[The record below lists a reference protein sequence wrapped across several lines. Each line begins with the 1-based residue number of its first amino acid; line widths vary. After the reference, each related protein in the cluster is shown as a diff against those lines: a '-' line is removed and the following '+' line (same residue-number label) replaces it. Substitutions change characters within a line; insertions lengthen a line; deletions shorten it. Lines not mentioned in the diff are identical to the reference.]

1 MISLGGD
8 ANNNNELVY
17 LSDNARKLGTYV
29 IGTTGT
35 GKTTVLLNMILQDI
49 EATHEY
55 GYDGICVLDPHGDFT
70 NDLLERIPDDR
81 VGDVILFDPTDSDFP
96 YGLNLFDCN
105 KDDPRERD
113 RVVSTVI
120 DTLYKLFSSS
130 WGPRMEDLLR
140 HSIHSLLLHPE
151 PTTMLD
157 LMLLLVS
164 QEHRH
169 NLTKEAKEADPI
181 LRAYWLNQFPE
192 GKEWESMTQDQRDLV
207 SSSLNKIGRFL
218 VNPILRNIICQEHS
232 TVNFRHAMDAGKI
245 VLVNLSKGDLGP
257 DNAALLGSVLVNQIF
272 IAALSRRELPE
283 AQRRP
288 FHLYVDEYQ
297 TFATKTF
304 PELQSEARKYG
315 IDTVVAHQYRA
326 QLDDDNLG
334 STLNV
339 ANLIVL
345 RVSGIDAADLATQFN
360 LSPPAPETRF
370 EPVRYRVDG
379 EQRLWAEE
387 QSLGTGQKIY
397 QEVEGSR
404 QLYSDVHLEVANLL
418 AQLPNHQ
425 ALCRLIEK
433 GTLREHRVNLYA
445 KSEVQV
451 GRNMSAKIRFVS
463 RNNATPRSQVETYIS
478 KRTASKTGEQTAGSY
493 ERKLGYKIIE
503 KDNSRE

>member
-1 MISLGGD
+1 MIKLGGD
-8 ANNNNELVY
+8 ANNANAPVH
-17 LSDNARKLGTYV
+17 LSDDARKQGTYV

-49 EATHEY
+49 ARRHPY

-70 NDLLERIPDDR
+70 GDLLERIPDER
-81 VGDVILFDPTDSDFP
+81 VGDVILFDPTDAAHP
-96 YGLNLFDCN
+96 YGLNLFDLQN
-105 KDDPRERD
+105 KNDPRERD

-120 DTLYKLFSSS
+120 DTLYKLFASS

-140 HSIHSLLLHPE
+140 HAIHSLLLHSE

-164 QEHRH
+164 QEHRQR
-169 NLTKEAKEADPI
+169 LTQEAKAADPI
-181 LRAYWLNQFPE
+181 LRAYWRDQFPE
-192 GKEWESMTQDQRDLV
+192 GKEWEGMTDDQRDLV

-232 TVNFRHAMDAGKI
+232 TVNFRQAMDEGKI

-272 IAALSRRELPE
+272 IAALSRRELPQE
-283 AQRRP
+283 ERRP

-297 TFATKTF
+297 SFATKTF

-315 IDTVVAHQYRA
+315 IDTVVAHQYRD
-326 QLDDDNLG
+326 QLDEDNRG

-345 RVSGIDAADLATQFN
+345 RVSGMDAGQLAAQFN
-360 LSPPAPETRF
+360 LAPPEPERRF
-370 EPVRYRVDG
+370 EPVRYLVDETQG
-379 EQRLWAEE
+379 LWAEE
-387 QSLGTGQKIY
+387 NSLGSGQKMY
-397 QEVEGSR
+397 QEVEGAR
-404 QLYSDVHLEVANLL
+404 QLYSDVQLEVANIL

-425 ALCRLIEK
+425 ALCRVLE
-433 GTLREHRVNLYA
+433 
-445 KSEVQV
+445 
-451 GRNMSAKIRFVS
+451 GRNLKEYRINLERKPDAVGGVQKAANISLAAQAR
-463 RNNATPRSQVETYIS
+463 ATPIQEVEDYIAR
-478 KRTASKTGEQTAGSY
+478 RTASQTGAQTPGSY
-493 ERKLGYKIIE
+493 ATQKAYRVVERDE
-503 KDNSRE
+503 NE